1 MGLDSKTLPEAFLSK
16 LSKAQRK
23 PLGKAGRTASEC
35 QDVQVA
41 KSERELQNQI
51 ESLLRRRGYLP
62 ARQRM
67 DRKSNLAK
75 GMPDFF
81 FSVNG
86 CAVYWEVKFGK
97 GSTSPEQDSM
107 LLQLTQYPNKAFAT
121 LIFTYQ
127 HALDCLKSLERT
139 CYAVRP

>member
-1 MGLDSKTLPEAFLSK
+1 MGLDTKYLPENILSK
-16 LSKAQRK
+16 ISKKDRA
-23 PLGKAGRTASEC
+23 PLGKAGRTAAEC
-35 QDVQVA
+35 QEVQVA
-41 KSERELQNQI
+41 RSEKELQNQI
-51 ESLLRRRGYLP
+51 EALLRRRGYIP

-67 DRKSNLAK
+67 DKRSNLAK

-107 LLQLTQYPNKAFAT
+107 ILKLTEHPNKAFAT
-121 LIFTYQ
+121 LIFDYQ
-127 HALDCLKSLERT
+127 HALDCLRNLERT